1 MHCHMILVAID
12 SRRGGGD
19 GTDDEGGEA
28 NEVLA
33 NASNSGKGHC

>member
-1 MHCHMILVAID
+1 MMLGALGAAD

-33 NASNSGKGHC
+33 NASNSGKGQC

>member
-12 SRRGGGD
+12 SRCGKGD
-19 GTDDEGGEA
+19 GTDDGDSEA
-28 NEVLA
+28 NKVLA